1 MFRNILFC
9 LEPVLF
15 CEELTVS
22 RASDTSFNGEYELAP
37 FTTNGAPNR
46 EVYEKRDGSKVIFW
60 KNGEWAIGPRAS
72 LTTGL
77 ANYGGIRNIAFA

>member
-1 MFRNILFC
+1 M
-9 LEPVLF
+9 
-15 CEELTVS
+15 TVS
-22 RASDTSFNGEYELAP
+22 RASDTSFNGEYELGP
-37 FTTNGAPNR
+37 FTANGAPNR

-77 ANYGGIRNIAFA
+77 ANYGGIWNIAFTYT